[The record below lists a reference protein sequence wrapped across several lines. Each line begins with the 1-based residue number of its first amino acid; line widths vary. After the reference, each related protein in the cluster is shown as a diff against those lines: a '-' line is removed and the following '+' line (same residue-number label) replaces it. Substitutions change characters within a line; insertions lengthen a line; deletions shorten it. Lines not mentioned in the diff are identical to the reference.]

1 MASRNEPMDF
11 SKFFRELFGLFLIF
25 WAVFLLLSLLSFDAN
40 DPSVNVVKSGVVEIH
55 NRAGMFG
62 AYSAGFLNDIF
73 GIGSLFWPFVFAFL
87 GAAYISAKIYMRWW
101 RWAGLFLLAIC
112 ILILASAFDFTI
124 GDLSGGGV
132 IGNSFYYK
140 SQHYLSPAGTW
151 LLWIFITL
159 AGLQLAGNFSWIQVF
174 RSGWEKIAKNL
185 PSGKSGISMPKYQAL
200 KTGAW
205 NGVKSIAGNL
215 KLIFRKKISGAFSAI
230 KNMPLPPENISGTL
244 ENPVNHTPENKTP
257 ENNAPGN
264 IISQTSAIPA
274 TSVLQETPA
283 APVVPAVSLLDTD
296 LPLLEERAKPV
307 AEFAPA
313 AISPAESEM
322 EVQGEAQSD
331 DWNIEVDVEDATPLP
346 QAENPRPIPERE
358 SVAPAIL
365 PSLELLQP
373 APARESARED
383 LHSKGDAL
391 IKCFAD
397 FKIHGALMRI
407 SPGPVVTMFEFKP
420 DPGIRISKISNLGND
435 LSLALKALA
444 VRIQAPIPGS
454 DTVGIEIPNE
464 KREVVN
470 FRELAESEEFKNSKG
485 PLTMILGKD
494 ISGHPYLADLAEMP
508 HLLVAGATGAGKSVC
523 LNSILVSM
531 LYKCQPEDMR
541 LLLIDPKRVEMAV
554 YADLPHLVHPVVTDM
569 NDAKN
574 ALEWATR
581 EMERRFEVMK
591 QLGAR
596 NVTAYNQK
604 LATLGSSRLEE
615 YQNLE
620 PIPYLVIVIDELADL
635 MMTATREVETSIVRL
650 AQLARAA
657 GIHMILAT
665 QRPSVNIVTGLIKAN
680 IINRISFQ
688 VTSRIDSR
696 TILDQ
701 GGAEYLLGR
710 GDMLFKPKGGKLLRL
725 HGPFLSD
732 EEVQLVT
739 NHWRAQR
746 PPSYEVD
753 FATWNPD
760 ASCAIASECE
770 GGSDP
775 LYDEARDFVVDQGRA
790 SITQL
795 QRRFNIG
802 FSRAGRLVDQM
813 EKAGVIGP
821 ANGSKPRQVIQ
832 N

>member
-1 MASRNEPMDF
+1 MDF
-11 SKFFRELFGLFLIF
+11 PKFFRELFGLFLIF

-40 DPSVNVVKSGVVEIH
+40 DPSINVVKSGVVEIQ

-87 GAAYISAKIYMRWW
+87 GAAYISAKIYLPWW
-101 RWAGLFLLAIC
+101 RWFGLFLLALC
-112 ILILASAFDFTI
+112 ILTLASAFDFAI
-124 GDLSGGGV
+124 GDLTGGGV

-159 AGLQLAGNFSWIQVF
+159 TGLQLVGNFSWIQVF
-174 RSGWEKIAKNL
+174 KKGWEKLAKRT
-185 PSGKSGISMPKYQAL
+185 STGQGGISLPKFQEL
-200 KTGAW
+200 KTASL
-205 NGVKSIAGNL
+205 NGVRGFANRM
-215 KLIFRKKISGAFSAI
+215 KLLFRNKVSGAVDAF
-230 KNMPLPPENISGTL
+230 KNMPLPPENIPETAP
-244 ENPVNHTPENKTP
+244 NQVAQHTETTMAS
-257 ENNAPGN
+257 E
-264 IISQTSAIPA
+264 SAG
-274 TSVLQETPA
+274 ETVAA
-283 APVVPAVSLLDTD
+283 APSPAPAISLLDD
-296 LPLLEERAKPV
+296 GPLVLETA
-307 AEFAPA
+307 AEAVIHPPAPA
-313 AISPAESEM
+313 NLHETPEAAIAPEPESE
-322 EVQGEAQSD
+322 
-331 DWNIEVDVEDATPLP
+331 DWSIEVEDAIP
-346 QAENPRPIPERE
+346 QGEIPRD
-358 SVAPAIL
+358 VCVNNTFAPAIL
-365 PSLELLQP
+365 PSIDLLQP
-373 APARESARED
+373 APARETIRED
-383 LHSKGDAL
+383 LASKGEAM

-397 FKIHGALMRI
+397 FDIHGKLMRI
-407 SPGPVVTMFEFKP
+407 SPGPVITMFEFKP
-420 DPGIRISKISNLGND
+420 DPGIRISKIANLGD
-435 LSLALKALA
+435 ELSLSLKAVA

-464 KREVVN
+464 NREVVN
-470 FRELAESEEFKNSKG
+470 FRELAESDEFQHSKG
-485 PLTMILGKD
+485 QLTMILGKD

-541 LLLIDPKRVEMAV
+541 LLLVDPKRVEMAV

-574 ALEWATR
+574 ALEWATH
-581 EMERRFEVMK
+581 EMERRFETMK
-591 QLGAR
+591 ILGAR
-596 NVTAYNQK
+596 NVMAYNQK
-604 LATLGSSRLEE
+604 LAALGPNRLEE
-615 YQNLE
+615 YRDLE
-620 PIPYLVIVIDELADL
+620 HLPYLVIVIDELADL
-635 MMTATREVETSIVRL
+635 MMTAAREVQNSIVRL

-665 QRPSVNIVTGLIKAN
+665 QRPSVDVVTGLIKAN
-680 IINRISFQ
+680 FINRVSFQ
-688 VTSRIDSR
+688 VTSRHDSR

-701 GGAEYLLGR
+701 SGAENLLGR

-739 NHWRAQR
+739 NHWRSQR
-746 PPSYEVD
+746 APCYDVD
-753 FATWNPD
+753 FSTWNPEAKSS
-760 ASCAIASECE
+760 ASSEAE

-775 LYDEARDFVVDQGRA
+775 LYDDAREFVADQGRA
-790 SITQL
+790 SISQL

-802 FSRAGRLVDQM
+802 FSRAGRLIDQL
-813 EKAGVIGP
+813 EKGGVIGP